1 MQRWQRCAVVSRV
14 TASGLWPSG
23 SCGSSHRGFPRF
35 VREFQHRFIAARRRG
50 PSEFRAVSLR
60 PLRHV
65 LKQSWVDIVHKVMKF
80 IAHVLA
86 ALLLLLMAVLSGG
99 AALRESIT
107 VDEIAHI
114 GAGVSYLQKLDMR
127 MNVEHPPL
135 AKVLA
140 ATPLVLHGVHTD
152 YSDVSW
158 SFSNRGWQHIL
169 GEWAWGHSIA
179 LRWNDPYALAAWVRA
194 PMLLL
199 TLVLGLCI
207 YLCASQL
214 GGPWGG
220 LLCLVAFVSTPAF
233 LVFGPLVVTDIAVTL
248 FSLLA
253 LWRFASLWRTP
264 SRRNAI
270 VFGLLLGAAFLSKFS
285 SGLLLF
291 GFLAFRLSLRF
302 WPLPGMPADRSELRV
317 WRKNRGRSLWAGIG
331 VAALTVYVVYLV
343 LSWNEPSNALDFLG
357 HGLIALVLRRLLMPP
372 FIYFFGL
379 FFFAVSSTRVSFIL
393 GHNYAHGVWFYF
405 PVLFLLKSTLAF
417 LLMLVGAVPVA
428 LLAKSKTKGSS
439 LVPTELQFHW
449 RAMWT
454 FLLVFVAACLLS
466 PMTISIRHF
475 SVPITLLILM
485 LAPVP
490 RALALLS
497 EKGWRAARL
506 AKIAYVVLA
515 LACLTTMVRTYPY
528 YFPYVNSLGLGR
540 PAYAL
545 VSDSNLDWNQA
556 LPEVNQLVQRRGLSH
571 VLLDEYGFIDT
582 TAYVPQSQFWNCQ
595 QPTPADGGQWA
606 IVSADMIEDAHNCLW
621 LLHYPHEALAGGSVY
636 LFRLPAV
643 IPPVGD
649 PAGPPPES
657 EMHSFGL
664 PSPGNVDSRLIFFKC
679 VRDPDQLQ
687 PTWDSMMAQYRAEQ
701 EKRKQMRGH

>member
-1 MQRWQRCAVVSRV
+1 
-14 TASGLWPSG
+14 
-23 SCGSSHRGFPRF
+23 
-35 VREFQHRFIAARRRG
+35 
-50 PSEFRAVSLR
+50 
-60 PLRHV
+60 
-65 LKQSWVDIVHKVMKF
+65 MKF
-80 IAHVLA
+80 IPHVLA

-107 VDEIAHI
+107 VDEVAHI

-140 ATPLVLHGVHTD
+140 ATPLVLHGVHAD

-158 SFSNRGWQHIL
+158 QFSNRGWQHIL
-169 GEWAWGHSIA
+169 GQWAWGHSLA
-179 LRWNDPYALAAWVRA
+179 LRWNNPYSLVAWARA

-199 TLVLGLCI
+199 TLALGLCI
-207 YLCASQL
+207 YLYASQL
-214 GGPWGG
+214 GGSWGG
-220 LLCLVAFVSTPAF
+220 LLCLTVFVTTPAF
-233 LVFGPLVVTDIAVTL
+233 IVFGPLVVTDIAVTL

-253 LWRFASLWRTP
+253 LWRFASLWRIP
-264 SRRNAI
+264 NRRNAI
-270 VFGLLLGAAFLSKFS
+270 IFGLLLGTAFLSKFS

-302 WPLPGMPADRSELRV
+302 LLRPGMPADHHELRA
-317 WRKNRGRSLWAGIG
+317 WRKLRGRYMWAGIG
-331 VAALTVYVVYLV
+331 VAALTTYVAYLV
-343 LSWNEPSNALDFLG
+343 LSWNEPSSALDFLG
-357 HGLIALVLRRLLMPP
+357 HSSVALVLRRLLMPP
-372 FIYFFGL
+372 FIYFFGM
-379 FFFAVSSTRVSFIL
+379 FFFAVSSTRMTFIL

-417 LLMLVGAVPVA
+417 LLMLAGAIPIA
-428 LLAKSKTKGSS
+428 LLAKNKTKGSTI
-439 LVPTELQFHW
+439 VPAELQFHW

-454 FLLVFVAACLLS
+454 FLLVFVAACMLS

-475 SVPITLLILM
+475 SVPIVLLILM

-497 EKGWRAARL
+497 ENGWRGAPVAN
-506 AKIAYVVLA
+506 IAYVLLA
-515 LACLTTMVRTYPY
+515 LACLMTMVRTYPY
-528 YFPYVNSLGLGR
+528 YFPYVNSLGFGR
-540 PAYAL
+540 PAYFL

-556 LPEVNQLVQRRGLSH
+556 LPEVNQVVQRRGLSH

-595 QPTPADGGQWA
+595 QPSLVDGGHWA
-606 IVSADMIEDAHNCLW
+606 LVSADMIEDAHNCLW
-621 LLHYPHEALAGGSVY
+621 LLHYPREALAGGSMY
-636 LFRLPAV
+636 LFQLPAV

-657 EMHSFGL
+657 EMHSFGM
-664 PSPGNVDSRLIFFKC
+664 PMPGNVDSRLIFLKC
-679 VRDPDQLQ
+679 VLDPNQLQ
-687 PTWDSMMAQYRAEQ
+687 PTWDGMMARYHAEQ
-701 EKRKQMRGH
+701 EKRKQIRAH